1 MNSLGGEEKKTA
13 VLEPWLSTS
22 GPQQEEEESVY
33 LACVPPTNPAT
44 ALLVREKKTPCCL
57 LQGLY
62 LDQHWL
68 LWSLQRGTVH

>member
-44 ALLVREKKTPCCL
+44 ALLVREKKTRAVFSK
-57 LQGLY
+57 G
-62 LDQHWL
+62 
-68 LWSLQRGTVH
+68 SI